1 MFLLLKKNT
10 NLFHLIE
17 NLVVLVNGDR
27 LPPRTVQH
35 DEVVRLQVHLAHLG
49 NVLRSVARKQQER
62 VLHLGYF
69 VQLRKFGF

>member
-27 LPPRTVQH
+27 LPPRAVQH
-35 DEVVRLQVHLAHLG
+35 DEVVRIEVHLPHLG
-49 NVLRSVARKQQER
+49 NVLRSVARKQQKR

-69 VQLRKFGF
+69 VQLGKFGF